1 MAERKER
8 KKRGTRKGMANGGG
22 RTEGKVAEW
31 HRHEDVIEF
40 IRFLRD
46 GGGKSRGKVAME
58 LVKY

>member
-1 MAERKER
+1 
-8 KKRGTRKGMANGGG
+8 MANGGG